1 LSKRL
6 SLGAAL
12 VACVPLALSAV
23 ASGAAARTVN
33 VSLTGGSTWTGDF
46 GSASAFALQ
55 GTFAD
60 AGGTGNRL
68 HSGSY
73 SGTLTAGAYGAPDS
87 CPDFSPNSFNAAPV
101 TGTID
106 LVMKNGTITTEVEP
120 GGMLCNSFLGAHIQ
134 DSAFFLTLRVTGGTK
149 AYAGA
154 AGTLSLRYDSELT
167 FFTGNP
173 DGPPQDSGTLT
184 GTIVR

>member
-1 LSKRL
+1 MLL
-6 SLGAAL
+6 AA
-12 VACVPLALSAV
+12 SAP
-23 ASGAAARTVN
+23 ASGAASRAVDL
-33 VSLTGGSTWTGDF
+33 SLTGGSTWTGDF

-55 GTFAD
+55 GTFA
-60 AGGTGNRL
+60 AGGTGSRL

-87 CPDFSPNSFNAAPV
+87 CPDFSPNSLDAAPIS
-101 TGTID
+101 GTID
-106 LVMKNGTITTEVEP
+106 LALKNGTIATEVES

-149 AYAGA
+149 AYKGA
-154 AGTLSLRYDSELT
+154 TGTLSLRYDSQLT
-167 FFTGNP
+167 FYTGNP
-173 DGPPQDSGTLT
+173 DGPPQDFGRLT

>member
-1 LSKRL
+1 MPLAASAPAF
-6 SLGAAL
+6 GAATR
-12 VACVPLALSAV
+12 AV
-23 ASGAAARTVN
+23 N
-33 VSLTGGSTWTGDF
+33 LSLTGGSTWTGDF
-46 GSASAFALQ
+46 GSATGFALQ

-60 AGGTGNRL
+60 AGGTGSRL

-101 TGTID
+101 SGTID
-106 LVMKNGTITTEVEP
+106 LVLKNGTITTEVEP

-134 DSAFFLTLRVTGGTK
+134 ESAFFLTLQITGGTK

-154 AGTLSLRYDSELT
+154 TGTLSLSYDSELT

-173 DGPPQDSGTLT
+173 DGPLQDFVTLT
-184 GTIVR
+184 GTISR